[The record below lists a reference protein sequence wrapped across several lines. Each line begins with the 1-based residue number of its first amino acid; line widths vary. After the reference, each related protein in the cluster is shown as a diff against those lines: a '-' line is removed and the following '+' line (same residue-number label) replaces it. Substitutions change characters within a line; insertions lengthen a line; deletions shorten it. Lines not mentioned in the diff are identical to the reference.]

1 MSSSLTSPEALLNEE
16 PEAVSQDPSPASSV
30 SPAAVPRRPVLPTKK
45 LLKTGGL
52 VLLVLSLAGSV
63 AAIGVMASQMSA
75 LTVRVNSLDAA
86 FRSGQMSQLSSTV
99 ASLEKRALAQEK
111 QLASLSSDLAS
122 ARNAAEH
129 LSASLSDRDQKIEQ
143 QADDIRHYRD
153 TVTQLEGWVTQL
165 ETGLQ
170 ASAERLAEMDK
181 VRQEKKPAAPAV
193 RAEKAAPSGK
203 PASVTPSG
211 QTAKKG
217 NRSVRRAATPAAPFV
232 LTGIERRGGSTFAVV
247 MPRGAAAVS
256 QMKLLSPGDRTGDW
270 VLRAVHG
277 SSEAVFTISGEE
289 VRVPV
294 Q

>member
-16 PEAVSQDPSPASSV
+16 PDVVSQEPSPASSA
-30 SPAAVPRRPVLPTKK
+30 SPASVLRRPVLPTKK

-63 AAIGVMASQMSA
+63 AAIGVMANQMSA
-75 LTVRVNSLDAA
+75 LTIRVNSLDAA
-86 FRSGQMSQLSSTV
+86 FRSGQMRQLSSTV
-99 ASLEKRALAQEK
+99 AGLEKREQVQEK
-111 QLASLSSDLAS
+111 QLASLLSDLAS
-122 ARNAAEH
+122 VKADRETLA
-129 LSASLSDRDQKIEQ
+129 ASLSDRDHKIQQ

-153 TVTQLEGWVTQL
+153 TVTQLEGRVTQL

-181 VRQEKKPAAPAV
+181 ARQEKKPAAPAV
-193 RAEKAAPSGK
+193 RAENAAPSGK

-211 QTAKKG
+211 QTTKKG